1 MLPIIGPL
9 LNAVG
14 TFFNWQKEK
23 AVARH
28 KRDMA
33 AIESNTKALT
43 EAQRS
48 LSYWETAQLKDKDKL
63 LRRFSF
69 ILLTLPVVIAIFDP
83 ASVKEYFDIALA
95 SMPEW
100 YIKLYVGVIGAVWG
114 IHASSSA
121 ILSLVNGLF
130 KSNEKIVGKE

>member
-9 LNAVG
+9 FKVVQ
-14 TFFNWQKEK
+14 TFFRWQTEK

-69 ILLTLPVVIAIFDP
+69 FLLTTPIIVAMFDP
-83 ASVKEYFDIALA
+83 ELVKYYFETALS

-100 YIKLYVGVIGAVWG
+100 YVKLYVGIVGAIWG
-114 IHASSSA
+114 IHAASSS
-121 ILSLVNGLF
+121 ILALVNGLF
-130 KSNEKIVGKE
+130 KTNKDIVNK